1 MTRLELKNLRE
12 KYGYAIRTVAKEMG
26 LSHSYLQQMENGS
39 KIFTSEYKALMLNA
53 LYKLNEKEVSSK

>member
-39 KIFTSEYKALMLNA
+39 RIFTPEYKALMLNA
-53 LYKLNEKEVSSK
+53 LYKLNEKEVSNR